1 MSRAPK
7 MVPKGAC
14 RRRASRAPATPD
26 LSRAGGNCDGRRD
39 RALGVFRGHGA
50 EEGAE
55 LVPLDHFLVEQPQ
68 RQLVEVG
75 PALAEDAAGLGG
87 CVPEGVFFFC
97 VRLSGG
103 VLGMFSALVS

>member
-75 PALAEDAAGLGG
+75 PALAEDAAGPRVS
-87 CVPEGVFFFC
+87 VPGERF
-97 VRLSGG
+97 RLAGAFAGG
-103 VLGMFSALVS
+103 VLWMVAS